1 MLHQQIHHRSFLAFA
16 MLSLACVTAHA
27 ATGDDLLVPFA
38 RAQAGEPL
46 RVVAIGG
53 SITQVGAGW
62 VGPWLRETFPRSRI
76 SVHNAG
82 MSGTGSQLAIFR
94 LERDVIAHQPDLVM
108 FEFAVN
114 DGNGG
119 ARTVWSVESVIRRL
133 KSLEKPPAIVMIEAA
148 QRGREFI
155 PPQRK
160 VAEHYGLLT
169 VDMQTAVQNHLAAK
183 DLAWEDLLPDGGHPN
198 SAGHTFYHETVAAAL
213 RPFAERTGRRRLRPA
228 ALRPKPRIPRRRPG

>member
-1 MLHQQIHHRSFLAFA
+1 

-119 ARTVWSVESVIRRL
+119 AHTVWSVESVIRRL
-133 KSLEKPPAIVMIEAA
+133 KSLEKPPVIVMIEAA
-148 QRGREFI
+148 QRGRDFI